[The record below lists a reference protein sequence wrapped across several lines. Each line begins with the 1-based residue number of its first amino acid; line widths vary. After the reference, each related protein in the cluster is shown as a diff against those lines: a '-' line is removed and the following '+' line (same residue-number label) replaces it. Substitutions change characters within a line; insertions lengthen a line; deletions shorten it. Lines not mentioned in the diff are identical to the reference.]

1 LALTDRQAGQ
11 SWGASY
17 SLFLLF
23 LANLLNIAD
32 RSLLGIV
39 VDPVKADL
47 LLSDTQMSI
56 VSGTAFVVFNLVVG
70 ILIAGWVDRGNRKR
84 ILVAGVA
91 VWSGATALTGLS
103 EGFYSLAATRALVGI
118 GEATAFPVAISM
130 IADLFVPERRARA
143 VGLFQSS
150 VFAGVVIGSI
160 AAGVLAAAYG
170 WRSMFVICG
179 VVGFGLVVLM
189 MVTMREP
196 QRGRHDQADAFA
208 QRPPKLG
215 AAVLQLLRV
224 RGFALLTLGTGI
236 GSMLGAVLPVWAPT
250 FLLRSHDVALANVGA
265 LIGPTVGLG
274 GITGTIAAGM
284 LASRLARRRG
294 SELHGLLVPV
304 VALPLSIPFYLIFC
318 FAPSLAVTMIAAT
331 IMNFLLASGSSPC
344 FAAAI
349 ALAPA
354 TMRGVAATVLLA
366 ATGSLGS
373 AVAPLIVGML
383 SDTLMPNL
391 QGESL
396 RYAMASMTVV
406 PLISAAILWLAY
418 RRGSAV
424 VRPAS

>member
-1 LALTDRQAGQ
+1 LAQADRQSGQ

-23 LANLLNIAD
+23 LANLLHIAD
-32 RSLLGIV
+32 RSLPGIV

-47 LLSDTQMSI
+47 LLSDTQMSL

-91 VWSGATALTGLS
+91 LWSGATALTGLA

-179 VVGFGLVVLM
+179 VIGFGLVVLM
-189 MVTMREP
+189 MLTMREP

-224 RGFALLTLGTGI
+224 PGFLLLTFGTGV
-236 GSMLGAVLPVWAPT
+236 GSMLGAVLPLALLASAMQMLVAT
-250 FLLRSHDVALANVGA
+250 FARSFKEAQTYLQLLMMLPMIPGMMMVLSPIQSQLWMFAVPVLGQELLVSELMRGEPLGTMPFVLSTVGCVALA
-265 LIGPTVGLG
+265 
-274 GITGTIAAGM
+274 AAC
-284 LASRLARRRG
+284 LAAISRL
-294 SELHGLLVPV
+294 
-304 VALPLSIPFYLIFC
+304 
-318 FAPSLAVTMIAAT
+318 
-331 IMNFLLASGSSPC
+331 
-344 FAAAI
+344 
-349 ALAPA
+349 
-354 TMRGVAATVLLA
+354 
-366 ATGSLGS
+366 
-373 AVAPLIVGML
+373 L
-383 SDTLMPNL
+383 SDEKIVF
-391 QGESL
+391 GRS
-396 RYAMASMTVV
+396 
-406 PLISAAILWLAY
+406 
-418 RRGSAV
+418 
-424 VRPAS
+424 